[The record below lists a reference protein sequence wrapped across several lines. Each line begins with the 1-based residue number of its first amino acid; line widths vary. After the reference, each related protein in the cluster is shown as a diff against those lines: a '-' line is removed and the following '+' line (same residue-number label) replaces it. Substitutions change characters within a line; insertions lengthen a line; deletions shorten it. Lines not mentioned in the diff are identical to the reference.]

1 MNDDFLFAE
10 DDDENEYDDLGSWKV
25 LIVDDEPEVHAVT
38 KLALNDFSLNGKTLE
53 FVSAYSGE
61 EAKNCF
67 RDHDDIA
74 VVLLDVVMET
84 DDAGLKVA
92 EYIRN
97 ELDNHFTRII
107 LRTGQ
112 PGQAPE
118 KDVIINYDINDYKSK
133 TELTAQKLFTVIIAA
148 LRSYRDII
156 VIEENRR
163 GLEKIIDA
171 SVDLFSSRSLEKFMQ
186 GIIQQLASILGCSKD
201 AAYITTAVATTSRTL
216 NTVNSPSNVKSSMG
230 KDELYVFAGNGEYA
244 SKEGVALKEAI
255 SPQEYA
261 LCAKAMREKQIVYAE
276 DHVVAYCNS
285 KSHKGALLYLSGLPR
300 RIGESDRHLVKRF
313 SDSVQLAFDN
323 VLKTVDVEATQREI
337 IERLG
342 KVLEHENESSNHIK
356 RMIEM
361 SVLLAQKAGLK
372 EKDVNALK
380 LAIPLHDIG
389 TSFVP
394 KSILHKSTPLT
405 EDEIFEIRK
414 HAEFG
419 YQILKNSSR
428 PTIQLAATLAKE
440 HHERWDGRG
449 YPDGKAQDGIQIESR
464 IATLVDVFDALI
476 NERPYKPAWTIDKV
490 EAVIRE
496 ESGKHFDPELVSLL
510 LSDLPAFLAIQAQYP
525 DDTK

>member
-10 DDDENEYDDLGSWKV
+10 DDDENEVDDLGSWKV

-38 KLALNDFSLNGKTLE
+38 KLALNDFSLNGKSLE

-61 EAKNCF
+61 EAKSIF
-67 RDHDDIA
+67 KTHDDIA
-74 VVLLDVVMET
+74 VVLLDVVMEA
-84 DDAGLKVA
+84 DDAGLQVA
-92 EYIRN
+92 DYIRN

-201 AAYITTAVATTSRTL
+201 AAYITTAVATTSRTI
-216 NTVNSPSNVKSSMG
+216 NTTNSQLG
-230 KDELYVFAGNGEYA
+230 EDELYVFAGNGEYA
-244 SKEGVALKEAI
+244 SKEGVPLKEAI
-255 SPQEYA
+255 SAEEYA
-261 LCAKAMREKQIVYAE
+261 LCTQAMRDKQIVYAE

-285 KSHKGALLYLSGLPR
+285 KTHDGALLYLSGLPR
-300 RIGESDRHLVKRF
+300 RIGDNDRHLVKRF

-323 VLKTVDVEATQREI
+323 VLKTVDVEATQKEI

-342 KVLEHENESSNHIK
+342 RALEHESNASNHLT
-356 RMIEM
+356 RMVEM
-361 SVLLAQKAGLK
+361 AQLLAEKAGLS
-372 EKDVNALK
+372 EQEVDALR

-389 TSFVP
+389 TSIVP
-394 KSILHKSTPLT
+394 KAILQKTTPLS
-405 EDEIFEIRK
+405 EEEIFNIRQ

-419 YQILKNSSR
+419 YQILQDSSR
-428 PTIQLAATLAKE
+428 PTVQLAAMLAKQ
-440 HHERWDGRG
+440 HHERWDGTG
-449 YPDGKAQDGIQIESR
+449 YPEGLKGEEIDIKSR

-476 NERPYKPAWTIDKV
+476 NSRPYKPAWTIDKV
-490 EAVIRE
+490 EAVLKE
-496 ESGKHFDPELVSLL
+496 ESGKHFDPHLVECMLND
-510 LSDLPAFLAIQAQYP
+510 LSAFIAIQAQYH
-525 DDTK
+525 DAQ

>member
-1 MNDDFLFAE
+1 MNEDFLFADDE
-10 DDDENEYDDLGSWKV
+10 DDVQLEDLGSWKILV
-25 LIVDDEPEVHAVT
+25 VDDEPEVHAVT
-38 KLALNDFSLNGKTLE
+38 KLALSDFSLNGKTLE
-53 FVSAYSGE
+53 FISAHSGE
-61 EAKNCF
+61 EARKCF
-67 RDHDDIA
+67 REHDDIA

-84 DDAGLKVA
+84 DDAGLRVA

-216 NTVNSPSNVKSSMG
+216 NSNSEGVE

-244 SKEGVALKEAI
+244 SKEGIPLKDAI
-255 SPQEYA
+255 SPAEYA
-261 LCAKAMREKQIVYAE
+261 LCTQAMRDKQIVYAE

-285 KSHKGALLYLSGLPR
+285 KSHDGALLYLSGLPR

-337 IERLG
+337 IDRLG
-342 KVLEHENESSNHIK
+342 QALEHRTDASNHIT
-356 RMIEM
+356 RMVEM
-361 SVLLAQKAGLK
+361 AALLAQKAGLS
-372 EKDVNALK
+372 EANIQELR
-380 LAIPLHDIG
+380 LAVPLHDIG
-389 TSFVP
+389 TSIVP
-394 KSILHKSTPLT
+394 KSILQKTTPLT
-405 EDEIFEIRK
+405 DDEKFEIQK

-419 YQILKNSSR
+419 YQILKSSTR
-428 PTIQLAATLAKE
+428 PTIQLAATLARQ
-440 HHERWDGRG
+440 HHERWDGSG
-449 YPDGKAQDGIQIESR
+449 YPDGLSKTDILMQSR
-464 IATLVDVFDALI
+464 IATLVDVFDALL
-476 NERPYKPAWTIDKV
+476 NKRPYKPAWTVDKV
-490 EAVIRE
+490 EAVLKE
-496 ESGKHFDPELVSLL
+496 ESGKHFDPDLVDYMIEN
-510 LSDLPAFLAIQAQYP
+510 LSEFLAIQAQYP
-525 DDTK
+525 DNV

>member
-10 DDDENEYDDLGSWKV
+10 DDEEQELDDLGSWKV

-61 EAKNCF
+61 EAKKCF
-67 RDHDDIA
+67 REHDDIA

-216 NTVNSPSNVKSSMG
+216 ENFNSTMG

-244 SKEGVALKEAI
+244 SKEGIALKDAI
-255 SPQEYA
+255 SAQEYA
-261 LCAKAMREKQIVYAE
+261 LCAQAMRDKKIVYAE

-342 KVLEHENESSNHIK
+342 KVLEHESESSNHIN
-356 RMIEM
+356 RMVEM
-361 SVLLAQKAGLK
+361 AALLANKAGLS
-372 EKDVNALK
+372 EKQIHALK
-380 LAIPLHDIG
+380 LAMPLHDIG
-389 TSFVP
+389 TSVVP
-394 KSILHKSTPLT
+394 KSILHKTSPLS

-419 YQILKNSSR
+419 YQILKNSTR
-428 PTIQLAATLAKE
+428 PTIQLAATLARE
-440 HHERWDGRG
+440 HHERWDGKG
-449 YPDGKAQDGIQIESR
+449 YPDGLSKEDIKIESR
-464 IATLVDVFDALI
+464 IATLVDVFDALL
-476 NERPYKPAWTIDKV
+476 NERPYKSAWPLDKV
-490 EAVIRE
+490 EEALGE
-496 ESGKHFDPELVSLL
+496 ESGKHFDPSLVKLL
-510 LSDLPAFLAIQAQYP
+510 LDDLPSFMAIQTHYP
-525 DDTK
+525 DELKQNN

>member
-1 MNDDFLFAE
+1 MNDDFFFAE
-10 DDDENEYDDLGSWKV
+10 DDGEIDVEELGCWKV

-38 KLALNDFSLNGKTLE
+38 KLALNDFNLNGKTLE
-53 FVSAYSGE
+53 FLSAYSGE
-61 EAKNCF
+61 EAKAIF
-67 RDHDDIA
+67 RNHEDIA

-92 EYIRN
+92 EYVRN

-216 NTVNSPSNVKSSMG
+216 NTSNSRLDD
-230 KDELYVFAGNGEYA
+230 DELYVFAGNGEYA
-244 SKEGVALKEAI
+244 CKEGVPLKEAI
-255 SPQEYA
+255 SAQEYA

-285 KSHKGALLYLSGLPR
+285 KSHRGALLYLSGLPR
-300 RIGESDRHLVKRF
+300 RIGENDRHLVKRF

-323 VLKTVDVEATQREI
+323 VLKTVDVEATQKEI

-342 KVLEHENESSNHIK
+342 RALEHESNGSNNLK
-356 RMIEM
+356 RMVEM
-361 SVLLAQKAGLK
+361 AQLLARKAGLD
-372 EKDVNALK
+372 ELTIHELG
-380 LAIPLHDIG
+380 LAMPLHDIG
-389 TSFVP
+389 TSIVP
-394 KSILHKSTPLT
+394 KSILQKTSPLS
-405 EDEIFEIRK
+405 EEEIFKIRQ

-419 YQILKNSSR
+419 YQILRDSRR
-428 PTIQLAATLAKE
+428 PTIQLAAMLAKQ
-440 HHERWDGRG
+440 HHERWDGKG
-449 YPDGKAQDGIQIESR
+449 YPEGLEKEQIDIKSR
-464 IATLVDVFDALI
+464 IATLVDVFDALL
-476 NERPYKPAWTIDKV
+476 NARPYKPAWTIDKV
-490 EAVIRE
+490 EAVLLE
-496 ESGKHFDPELVSLL
+496 EKGKHFDPYLVDCL
-510 LSDLPAFLAIQAQYP
+510 LSDLSAFMAIQTEYA
-525 DDTK
+525 DEK

>member
-1 MNDDFLFAE
+1 MNDDFLFA
-10 DDDENEYDDLGSWKV
+10 DDDVETELEDLGSWKV

-38 KLALNDFSLNGKTLE
+38 KLALSDFALNGKTLQ
-53 FVSAYSGE
+53 FLSAYSGE
-61 EAKNCF
+61 EANALF
-67 RDHDDIA
+67 RTHSDIA

-133 TELTAQKLFTVIIAA
+133 TELTAQKLFTVMIAA

-201 AAYITTAVATTSRTL
+201 AAYITTAVATTARTL
-216 NTVNSPSNVKSSMG
+216 KASADAPDQ
-230 KDELYVFAGNGEYA
+230 DELYVFAGNGEYA
-244 SKEGVALKEAI
+244 SKEGQALRNAI
-255 SPQEYA
+255 TEKEYA
-261 LCAKAMREKQIVYAE
+261 LCLEAMREKQIVYAE

-285 KSHKGALLYLSGLPR
+285 KTHDGALLYLSGLPR
-300 RIGESDRHLVKRF
+300 KVGANDRHLIKRF

-323 VLKTVDVEATQREI
+323 VLKSVEIEATQKEI

-342 KVLEHENESSNHIK
+342 KALEHESNESNHIK
-356 RMIEM
+356 RMVEM
-361 SVLLAQKAGLK
+361 CALLAEKVGLR
-372 EKDVNALK
+372 EHEIEQLR
-380 LAIPLHDIG
+380 LAVPLHDIG
-389 TSFVP
+389 TSIVP
-394 KSILHKSTPLT
+394 KSILYKSEPLDD
-405 EDEIFEIRK
+405 DEIFSIRR

-419 YQILKNSSR
+419 YQILKDSSR
-428 PTIQLAATLAKE
+428 PTIQLAATLAKQ
-440 HHERWDGRG
+440 HHERWDGAG
-449 YPDGKAQDGIQIESR
+449 YPDGIGGRNIKIESR
-464 IATLVDVFDALI
+464 IATLIDVFDALL
-476 NERPYKPAWTIDKV
+476 NERPYKPAWSADKV
-490 EAVIRE
+490 EALLSK
-496 ESGKHFDPELVSLL
+496 ESGKHFDPLLVEAL
-510 LSDLPAFLAIQAQYP
+510 LSALPEFLAIQARFP
-525 DDTK
+525 NG

>member
-1 MNDDFLFAE
+1 MNDDFIFA
-10 DDDENEYDDLGSWKV
+10 DDDEESELDDLGSWKV

-53 FVSAYSGE
+53 FVSAYSGQ
-61 EAKNCF
+61 EAKARF
-67 RDHDDIA
+67 REHDDIA
-74 VVLLDVVMET
+74 VVLLDVVMES
-84 DDAGLKVA
+84 DNAGLTVA
-92 EYIRN
+92 DYIRN

-156 VIEENRR
+156 AIEENRR

-171 SVDLFSSRSLEKFMQ
+171 SVDLFSSCSLEKFMQ

-216 NTVNSPSNVKSSMG
+216 SSVNETLD
-230 KDELYVFAGNGEYA
+230 KDDLYVFAGNGEY
-244 SKEGVALKEAI
+244 SNKEGVLLKEAL
-255 SPQEYA
+255 SAQEYA
-261 LCAKAMREKQIVYAE
+261 LCLRAMREKQIVYAE

-285 KSHKGALLYLSGLPR
+285 RSHQGALLFLSGLPR
-300 RIGESDRHLVKRF
+300 RVGESDRHLVKRF
-313 SDSVQLAFDN
+313 SNSVQLAFDN

-342 KVLEHENESSNHIK
+342 KVLEHDPESSNHIT
-356 RMIEM
+356 RMVSM
-361 SVLLAQKAGLK
+361 AGLLAEKMALNDKAK
-372 EKDVNALK
+372 CALQ

-389 TSFVP
+389 TSIVP
-394 KSILHKSTPLT
+394 KSILEKTTPLT
-405 EDEIFEIRK
+405 EEEIFEIRK

-419 YQILKNSSR
+419 YQILKNSTR
-428 PTIQLAATLAKE
+428 PTIQLAAVLAKQ
-440 HHERWDGRG
+440 HHERWDGKG
-449 YPDGKAQDGIQIESR
+449 YPEGIAREQIKIESR
-464 IATLVDVFDALI
+464 IATLLDVFDALL
-476 NERPYKPAWTIDKV
+476 NERPYKPAWPIEKV
-490 EAVIRE
+490 IATLKE
-496 ESGKHFDPELVSLL
+496 ESGKHFDPALVELL
-510 LSDLPAFLAIQAQYP
+510 LSDIPTFLAVQQRYP
-525 DDTK
+525 DVKK

>member
-1 MNDDFLFAE
+1 MNDDFLFA
-10 DDDENEYDDLGSWKV
+10 DDDDDKEIDDLGSWKV

-61 EAKNCF
+61 EARQCF

-84 DDAGLKVA
+84 DDAGLRVA
-92 EYIRN
+92 EFIRN
-97 ELDNHFTRII
+97 EMDNHFTRII

-216 NTVNSPSNVKSSMG
+216 NNFNSAMG

-244 SKEGVALKEAI
+244 NKEGKALKEAI
-255 SPQEYA
+255 SAEEYA
-261 LCAKAMREKQIVYAE
+261 LCAQAMRDKRIVYAE

-342 KVLEHENESSNHIK
+342 KVLEHDTESSNHIK
-356 RMIEM
+356 RMVEM
-361 SVLLAQKAGLK
+361 SALLGQKARLNKK
-372 EKDVNALK
+372 EVNALK

-389 TSFVP
+389 TSVVP

-419 YQILKNSSR
+419 YQILKSSSR

-449 YPDGKAQDGIQIESR
+449 YPDGKAAIGIKVESR

-476 NERPYKPAWTIDKV
+476 NARPYKPAWTIDKV
-490 EAVIRE
+490 ESVIQE

-510 LSDLPAFLAIQAQYP
+510 LNDLPAFLAIQARYP
-525 DDTK
+525 DEEKQA